1 MASVER
7 LADRVL
13 LHARSTIGWHAAP
26 RTEVPTP
33 APQQIAVQQSGVDRL
48 ISRVLA
54 HASRSRGSEAAPI
67 TQEAAELGNTGGQ
80 SASLLSSPFLSSLD
94 ISGVAGGDASAV
106 SPIAFRPELNSSQ
119 ETIAE
124 RLALKDVKTQSEGH
138 IAGMECLRDARPT
151 DGADNEASTLSFLQS
166 DESKEQ
172 EETRLPEEVK
182 PTEPSLGRPQATAPS
197 AAQSDARQLQEM
209 QVTLIELKKQLAE
222 ESHEKESLNGALAE
236 ALAALAESQ
245 RATESAQQQ
254 LREVHTRG
262 GTRMEITEET
272 EQEVDTSLQVS
283 QSEISLGAGQGLPSV
298 SGLGTEAQ
306 QDFRQHAGIQVDFA
320 DPELLEDLAGGSPS
334 QLQALES
341 RLEETQRQLEACLQ
355 AAAAPLEDRSNAGIG
370 HVPSFSTEEV
380 SLNPLDDKLMACL
393 DLRYSLGDLLDPP
406 ELLLKAAM
414 GQLYAV
420 LCLQTKAKS
429 FLATKQLI
437 GLRRARPCGRNRPSS
452 AMYQASRPPAHRQS
466 LPQAFPHGL
475 QVCTFHELDD
485 EASTERRRWSDAP
498 KAVPLLPLGDLQ
510 FNRGRPYTAGSE
522 ALDPEVG
529 VVACGSGISAVRACS
544 AVKGKGQC
552 RPSSSPGLFTQ
563 KRSDPPVK
571 PLRRAMSAGGAAAS
585 RTRATSACRSR
596 PQSHSRKGRC
606 GNPEGF
612 VPQAELWLIKNRAL
626 ASMMWPPLS
635 EAARGR
641 RPKTKTACVRC
652 LPDPTP
658 QAQGF

>member
-13 LHARSTIGWHAAP
+13 LHAVRSTAGWRAAP

-54 HASRSRGSEAAPI
+54 HASHASHASSEAAPI
-67 TQEAAELGNTGGQ
+67 QEAAELGNSGGQ

-94 ISGVAGGDASAV
+94 ISGVAGGEVSAV

-124 RLALKDVKTQSEGH
+124 RVALKDMETQSEGH
-138 IAGMECLRDARPT
+138 IAAMGCLRDARFVN
-151 DGADNEASTLSFLQS
+151 GADNDASTLSFLQS

-182 PTEPSLGRPQATAPS
+182 FSEQSLGRPQATVPS
-197 AAQSDARQLQEM
+197 ADQSYHARQLQEM
-209 QVTLIELKKQLAE
+209 QVTVMELKKQLAE

-236 ALAALAESQ
+236 ALAALAESE
-245 RATESAQQQ
+245 RATASAQKQ
-254 LREVHTRG
+254 LREAHTRG
-262 GTRMEITEET
+262 GTMEISEI
-272 EQEVDTSLQVS
+272 EQEVDTTLQVS

-298 SGLGTEAQ
+298 SGQTE
-306 QDFRQHAGIQVDFA
+306 DFRQHAGIQDA
-320 DPELLEDLAGGSPS
+320 AGGNPS
-334 QLQALES
+334 QLQDLES
-341 RLEETQRQLEACLQ
+341 RLEDTQRQLEACLQ

-370 HVPSFSTEEV
+370 GGPSFSTEEV
-380 SLNPLDDKLMACL
+380 SMNPLDDKLMACL
-393 DLRYSLGDLLDPP
+393 DLRHSLGDLLDPP

-437 GLRRARPCGRNRPSS
+437 GLRKARPYGRSNRPSS

-466 LPQAFPHGL
+466 LPQVFPHGL
-475 QVCTFHELDD
+475 QVPTFHELDD

-498 KAVPLLPLGDLQ
+498 PVPPLPLGDLGQ
-510 FNRGRPYTAGSE
+510 LNRRPSTACSE
-522 ALDPEVG
+522 AVNPEAEVG
-529 VVACGSGISAVRACS
+529 AVACGSGISAVRAGS
-544 AVKGKGQC
+544 AVKGKGC

-563 KRSDPPVK
+563 KRSDPPAAK
-571 PLRRAMSAGGAAAS
+571 PLRRAMSAGGAAAAQ
-585 RTRATSACRSR
+585 TRATSACRSR
-596 PQSHSRKGRC
+596 PQSHSRKGHS

-658 QAQGF
+658 QPQGF

>member
-13 LHARSTIGWHAAP
+13 LHARSTAGWPAAP

-33 APQQIAVQQSGVDRL
+33 APQQTAVQRSGVDNL

-54 HASRSRGSEAAPI
+54 HASRSSRPGEAAP
-67 TQEAAELGNTGGQ
+67 TQEAPQLGKSGGQ

-94 ISGVAGGDASAV
+94 ISGAAGDASAV

-119 ETIAE
+119 ETITE
-124 RLALKDVKTQSEGH
+124 RAALKDVETQSEGH
-138 IAGMECLRDARPT
+138 IAGMGWLTDARP
-151 DGADNEASTLSFLQS
+151 GDNDASTLSFLQS

-182 PTEPSLGRPQATAPS
+182 PSEPSFGRPQATTPS
-197 AAQSDARQLQEM
+197 LADQSDHARQLQEM

-222 ESHEKESLNGALAE
+222 ESHAKESLNGALAE
-236 ALAALAESQ
+236 ARAALAESEK
-245 RATESAQQQ
+245 ATESAQQQ
-254 LREVHTRG
+254 LREVYTRG
-262 GTRMEITEET
+262 AVQT
-272 EQEVDTSLQVS
+272 EQEVDTTLQVS
-283 QSEISLGAGQGLPSV
+283 QSEISLGAGQGLSD
-298 SGLGTEAQ
+298 SRLRTEAE
-306 QDFRQHAGIQVDFA
+306 QDFRQHAGIQVDVA
-320 DPELLEDLAGGSPS
+320 TDPELLDVAGGNPS
-334 QLQALES
+334 QLRALQS

-355 AAAAPLEDRSNAGIG
+355 AAVGPPEDRSNAGIG
-370 HVPSFSTEEV
+370 GVPSFSTEEV
-380 SLNPLDDKLMACL
+380 SINPLDDKLMACL

-437 GLRRARPCGRNRPSS
+437 GLRRARPPGRANRPSS

-466 LPQAFPHGL
+466 LPQALPHGL
-475 QVCTFHELDD
+475 HVSTFHELDD

-498 KAVPLLPLGDLQ
+498 PVPPLPLGDLGQ
-510 FNRGRPYTAGSE
+510 FNRGRPSTACE
-522 ALDPEVG
+522 AFDPEVG
-529 VVACGSGISAVRACS
+529 VVACGSGISAVRAGS

-563 KRSDPPVK
+563 KRSDPPVAK

-596 PQSHSRKGRC
+596 PQSHSRKGRSC
-606 GNPEGF
+606 GNPEGY

-641 RPKTKTACVRC
+641 RPKTKTVCVRC

-658 QAQGF
+658 QPQGF

>member
-124 RLALKDVKTQSEGH
+124 RLALKDVETQSEGH

-182 PTEPSLGRPQATAPS
+182 PTEPSLGRPQDTAPS
-197 AAQSDARQLQEM
+197 ADQSDARQLQEM

-236 ALAALAESQ
+236 ALAALAESE

-298 SGLGTEAQ
+298 SGLGTEQ
-306 QDFRQHAGIQVDFA
+306 GSEQRRSRTSVSMLVFRWISPIQHSWREPLATASLRESFGGDTA
-320 DPELLEDLAGGSPS
+320 TAGG
-334 QLQALES
+334 
-341 RLEETQRQLEACLQ
+341 
-355 AAAAPLEDRSNAGIG
+355 
-370 HVPSFSTEEV
+370 
-380 SLNPLDDKLMACL
+380 
-393 DLRYSLGDLLDPP
+393 
-406 ELLLKAAM
+406 
-414 GQLYAV
+414 V
-420 LCLQTKAKS
+420 LA
-429 FLATKQLI
+429 
-437 GLRRARPCGRNRPSS
+437 SS
-452 AMYQASRPPAHRQS
+452 
-466 LPQAFPHGL
+466 
-475 QVCTFHELDD
+475 
-485 EASTERRRWSDAP
+485 
-498 KAVPLLPLGDLQ
+498 
-510 FNRGRPYTAGSE
+510 
-522 ALDPEVG
+522 
-529 VVACGSGISAVRACS
+529 CS
-544 AVKGKGQC
+544 A
-552 RPSSSPGLFTQ
+552 F
-563 KRSDPPVK
+563 
-571 PLRRAMSAGGAAAS
+571 
-585 RTRATSACRSR
+585 
-596 PQSHSRKGRC
+596 
-606 GNPEGF
+606 
-612 VPQAELWLIKNRAL
+612 
-626 ASMMWPPLS
+626 
-635 EAARGR
+635 RG
-641 RPKTKTACVRC
+641 
-652 LPDPTP
+652 
-658 QAQGF
+658 